1 MHTSLSLRYDFP
13 SEPHSVYQVVNL
25 ILDEVIDSGL
35 VGSTD
40 FGRGNA
46 RPEKLKGHLPRV
58 INQVY

>member
-1 MHTSLSLRYDFP
+1 M
-13 SEPHSVYQVVNL
+13 YQVVNL